1 MLLVPDRASAESFL
15 ERAISAL
22 RTLGIAAEIVE
33 QTPDVAVPG
42 PIDLRAIGV
51 LIDVHGDL
59 SGLTWQ
65 FPLAVTQHA
74 ANVMAPELALD
85 PGILE
90 ATASELANMLTGR
103 GLDALADHGIQV
115 DLALPRITDSS
126 EAGVTGQLAT
136 THGVIVVIFHRATP
150 E

>member
-1 MLLVPDRASAESFL
+1 VPDRASAASFL
-15 ERAISAL
+15 QRAIAAL
-22 RTLGIAAEIVE
+22 RTLGIPAEIVE

-74 ANVMAPELALD
+74 ASVMAPELALD
-85 PGILE
+85 PGVLE

-115 DLALPRITDSS
+115 DLALPQITACC
-126 EAGVTGQLAT
+126 EAGVAGQLAT
-136 THGVIVVIFHRATP
+136 THGVIVVIFHRSTP

>member
-1 MLLVPDRASAESFL
+1 MLLVPDRASAASFL
-15 ERAISAL
+15 ERAIGAL
-22 RTLGIAAEIVE
+22 RTIGISAEIVE

-59 SGLTWQ
+59 SGMTWQ

-85 PGILE
+85 PAILE

-103 GLDALADHGIQV
+103 GLDALADHGIQI
-115 DLALPRITDSS
+115 DLALPRITESS
-126 EAGVTGQLAT
+126 AAGIAGQLAT
-136 THGVIVVIFHRATP
+136 AHGVIVVIFHRAAP

>member
-1 MLLVPDRASAESFL
+1 VLLVPDRASAASFL
-15 ERAISAL
+15 ERAIGAL

-74 ANVMAPELALD
+74 ASVMAPELALD
-85 PGILE
+85 PAILE

-103 GLDALADHGIQV
+103 GLDALASHGIQV
-115 DLALPRITDSS
+115 DLALPRITASS
-126 EAGVTGQLAT
+126 EAGVAGQLAT
-136 THGVIVVIFHRATP
+136 NHGVIVVIFHRSTP